1 MGPQVKSKHQPGD
14 DSVVDGLD
22 GRKPVWWLGLHVY
35 MEQWW
40 NDVS

>member
-14 DSVVDGLD
+14 DNVAAGLD
-22 GRKPVWWLGLHVY
+22 CRKSVWWLHVY